1 MPDMPET
8 YSSSDFGFDLLSAF
22 DGFFTQIAMILENIV
37 GKSLF

>member
-22 DGFFTQIAMILENIV
+22 DGFFTQIAMILDNIF
-37 GKSLF
+37 GKCLF